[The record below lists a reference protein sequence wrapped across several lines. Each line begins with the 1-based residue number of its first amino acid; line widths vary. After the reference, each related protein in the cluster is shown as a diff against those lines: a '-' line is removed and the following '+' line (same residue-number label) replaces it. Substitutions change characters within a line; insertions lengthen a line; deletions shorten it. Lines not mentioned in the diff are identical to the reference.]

1 MLVQLMHHTLASS
14 SSDNLFDEESN
25 DLVDRKVAY
34 SREILSPKTYVQ
46 DLVKQHAKLIWNM
59 IFVKGGSIMVCGK
72 VLRAVA

>member
-1 MLVQLMHHTLASS
+1 MHHTLASS

-46 DLVKQHAKLIWNM
+46 DLVNHRRFILN
-59 IFVKGGSIMVCGK
+59 SMV
-72 VLRAVA
+72 VSLFF